1 MILDV
6 FASNLTSA
14 RRRGIG
20 MWMFQQ
26 FSDYGIGMLSLVR
39 VRTPVSQTVRAK
51 GVIHLRC
58 RIFPMHSD
66 SFANV
71 CRLIFENCTFA
82 TPCEDA
88 PIQKPTSNWNCIYH
102 CLIFYIFIYVY
113 IYIFIYIII
122 YPCHVCKIIQ
132 WGNLEQVPVS
142 NVFGTVYNAMQRL
155 SLVGWQEKLV
165 TNHIKDHATVKSCW
179 S

>member
-20 MWMFQQ
+20 MWMFQE
-26 FSDYGIGMLSLVR
+26 FSDYGIGMLSVVW
-39 VRTPVSQTVRAK
+39 VRTPVSQTMRAK
-51 GVIHLRC
+51 GAIHLRC

-71 CRLIFENCTFA
+71 CRLIFGNCTFA

-102 CLIFYIFIYVY
+102 CLIFFIYLYMFIYIIYIYIYIYNIY
-113 IYIFIYIII
+113 IYIFM
-122 YPCHVCKIIQ
+122 PCPQ
-132 WGNLEQVPVS
+132 NYS
-142 NVFGTVYNAMQRL
+142 
-155 SLVGWQEKLV
+155 
-165 TNHIKDHATVKSCW
+165 VKKPWTGARVQCFRYCI
-179 S
+179 